1 MDDLQRLQGTWTQT
15 RFEENGV
22 IDPPDVHGGNGAI
35 TTIEGDTFAVHLPT
49 GELLLAGRFIFDPT
63 TTPRS
68 ITWIDSM
75 GDDTGK
81 LLPAI
86 YELDGDS
93 FVFVAADE
101 GMPRPVEF
109 VTSPGLTLRGFVRR
123 NAP

>member
-1 MDDLQRLQGTWTQT
+1 MEDLELLQGTWTQT

-35 TTIEGDTFAVHLPT
+35 TTIDGDTFAVHLPD
-49 GELLLAGRFIFDPT
+49 GELLLAGRFILDPNT
-63 TTPRS
+63 MPRS

-75 GDDTGK
+75 GDDAGK
-81 LLPAI
+81 LLPAS
-86 YELDGDS
+86 YVLEGDS
-93 FVFVAADE
+93 FVFIAADE

-123 NAP
+123 SAP

>member
-1 MDDLQRLQGTWTQT
+1 MNDLERLQGTWTQT

-22 IDPPDVHGGNGAI
+22 IDPPDVHGGDGAI
-35 TTIEGDTFAVHLPT
+35 TTIEDDTFAVHLPD
-49 GELLLAGRFIFDPT
+49 GELLLAGRFILDST

-75 GDDTGK
+75 GDDAGK
-81 LLPAI
+81 LLPAS

-93 FVFVAADE
+93 FVFIAGDE
-101 GMPRPVEF
+101 GKPRPVEF

-123 NAP
+123 SAP

>member
-1 MDDLQRLQGTWTQT
+1 MTDLETLQGTWTQT

-22 IDPPDVHGGNGAI
+22 INPPDVHGGNGAI
-35 TTIEGDTFAVHLPT
+35 TTIKDDTFAVTLPS
-49 GELLLAGRFIFDPT
+49 GELLLAGRFILDPS

-75 GDDTGK
+75 GDDAGK
-81 LLPAI
+81 SLPAS
-86 YELDGDS
+86 YVLEGDS
-93 FVFVAADE
+93 FVFIAGDE

-123 NAP
+123 SAS